1 MLFVAGMS
9 VIAGLPTVV
18 GGVSSDEFLASV
30 EVLDNSANDDAP
42 MGLEWRIAAHEM
54 ATPRYDFAYA
64 AVPISQALPAK
75 ADQINVVNYMCDA
88 GDMQQD
94 SSDVVIA
101 T

>member
-1 MLFVAGMS
+1 MLVAGMS

-88 GDMQQD
+88 GDMQQQD
-94 SSDVVIA
+94 SDVVIA